1 MFYKQFYYICIVKKT
16 RSNFFI
22 TITNRMGEVLISYSI
37 GKVKELR
44 KRKKRKSIR
53 SISLIISR
61 IGVILKKKIIILHK
75 FFIKLK
81 YKYLIRTI
89 FFNFLKTGIQIKN
102 FIYIKNR
109 THGFFFRQKKL
120 RRI

>member
-61 IGVILKKKIIILHK
+61 IGVILKKKK
-75 FFIKLK
+75 N
-81 YKYLIRTI
+81 YYLA
-89 FFNFLKTGIQIKN
+89 
-102 FIYIKNR
+102 
-109 THGFFFRQKKL
+109 
-120 RRI
+120 

>member
-44 KRKKRKSIR
+44 KRKKENPFDQF
-53 SISLIISR
+53 
-61 IGVILKKKIIILHK
+61 H
-75 FFIKLK
+75 
-81 YKYLIRTI
+81 
-89 FFNFLKTGIQIKN
+89 
-102 FIYIKNR
+102 
-109 THGFFFRQKKL
+109 
-120 RRI
+120 